1 MKNKLSD
8 AAVEWLNLN
17 YSYTNPWHMNS
28 QCVWE
33 VLQKAKLGNIL
44 ANEIW
49 ENYRHKIRF
58 PEAKD
63 VNIKSYGELVQKIYN
78 V

>member
-8 AAVEWLNLN
+8 AAIEWLSTN
-17 YSYTNPWHMNS
+17 YSYSNPWHMNS
-28 QCVWE
+28 QTVWD
-33 VLQKAKLGNIL
+33 VLQKAKSGNTI
-44 ANEIW
+44 AIEIW
-49 ENYRHKIRF
+49 ENYRAKVRF

-63 VNIKSYGELVQKIYN
+63 MTVKSYGELVQKIYN